1 MQQTFNAWVMRD
13 EESPD
18 DDCYLAFCEEVPAA
32 GGHGRSPQAALDD
45 LAANVELW
53 LDSYRDHLRAD
64 LMPGAERATVSV
76 SRGEPD
82 GSCQQV
88 ELKRSDL
95 VNRVRTPRG
104 AFTAIIEHDDDV
116 LIARCPEVPGANG
129 QGRTRQEVLEN
140 LADAIDLML
149 LDRRA
154 EDLSR
159 VSDDAE
165 VATVI
170 VK

>member
-1 MQQTFNAWVMRD
+1 MKQTFHAWVMRD
-13 EESPD
+13 EEVLD
-18 DDCYLAFCEEVPAA
+18 EDYYLAFCEEVPAA
-32 GGHGRSPQAALDD
+32 GGHGRSPQQALDD

-64 LMPGAERATVSV
+64 LMPGAERAAVSV
-76 SRGEPD
+76 SRTEANHSCHHVEP
-82 GSCQQV
+82 
-88 ELKRSDL
+88 KRIDQ

-104 AFTAIIEHDDDV
+104 AFTAIIEPAQNM
-116 LIARCPEVPGANG
+116 LLARCPEVPGANG
-129 QGRTRQEVLEN
+129 QGRTRKKVLAN

-149 LDRRA
+149 LERRV
-154 EDLSR
+154 EDLRQLSP
-159 VSDDAE
+159 DTE

>member
-1 MQQTFNAWVMRD
+1 MKQTFHAWVMRD
-13 EESPD
+13 EEVQD
-18 DDCYLAFCEEVPAA
+18 EACYLAFCEEVPAA
-32 GGHGRSPQAALDD
+32 GGHGQSPQEALDD
-45 LAANVELW
+45 LATNVELW

-64 LMPGAERATVSV
+64 LMLGAESATVSV
-76 SRGEPD
+76 SRSEANH
-82 GSCQQV
+82 SRHLA
-88 ELKRSDL
+88 ELERTDP

-104 AFTAIIEHDDDV
+104 AFTAIIEPDDDW

-129 QGRTRQEVLEN
+129 QGRTRKEVLEN

-149 LDRRA
+149 LERRA
-154 EDLSR
+154 EDLSHM
-159 VSDDAE
+159 SADAE

>member
-1 MQQTFNAWVMRD
+1 MKQTFHAWVMRD
-13 EESPD
+13 EDVLDEP
-18 DDCYLAFCEEVPAA
+18 CYLAFCEEVPAA
-32 GGHGRSPQAALDD
+32 GGHGQSPQQALDD
-45 LAANVELW
+45 LATNVELW

-64 LMPGAERATVSV
+64 LMHGAERATVSV
-76 SRGEPD
+76 SRSETNH
-82 GSCQQV
+82 SCQLV
-88 ELKRSDL
+88 ELKRTDP

-104 AFTAIIEHDDDV
+104 AFTAIIEPADD
-116 LIARCPEVPGANG
+116 LLLARCPEVPGANG
-129 QGRTRQEVLEN
+129 QGRTRKEVLEN

-154 EDLSR
+154 EELSQ
-159 VSDDAE
+159 VSADAE

>member
-1 MQQTFNAWVMRD
+1 MKQTFHAWVMQD
-13 EESPD
+13 EEAD
-18 DDCYLAFCEEVPAA
+18 HEACYIAFCEEVPAA
-32 GGHGRSPQAALDD
+32 GGHGHSPQQALDD

-64 LMPGAERATVSV
+64 LMPGAESATVSV
-76 SRGEPD
+76 SRSEANH
-82 GSCQQV
+82 SCQRV
-88 ELKRSDL
+88 ELTRTDP

-104 AFTAIIEHDDDV
+104 AFTAIIEPADDW

-129 QGRTRQEVLEN
+129 QGRTRKEVLEN
-140 LADAIDLML
+140 LADAIDLIL

-154 EDLSR
+154 EDLSHMPA
-159 VSDDAE
+159 DAE
-165 VATVI
+165 VVTVI